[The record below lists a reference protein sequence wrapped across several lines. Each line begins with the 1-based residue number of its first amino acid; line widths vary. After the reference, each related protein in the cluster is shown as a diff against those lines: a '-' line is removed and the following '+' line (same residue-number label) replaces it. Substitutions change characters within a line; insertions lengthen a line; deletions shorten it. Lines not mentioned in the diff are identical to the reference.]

1 MKYEEFKEKIKEL
14 DSNLI
19 ISDEPE
25 QIIIYLKEGCR
36 LISISK
42 EYKDSMDDSWMSLTD
57 YKNRRDLL
65 FLGWELKSTP
75 IETREK
81 EKKYY
86 YYLPHLEKGYYFLNL
101 VKSRGVIEYS
111 TKTESYGFRTQ
122 FTEKEFEEMSKRF
135 NIPESIHEKEEA

>member
-25 QIIIYLKEGCR
+25 QIIIYLKENYK
-36 LISISK
+36 LVNISK
-42 EYKDSMDDSWMSLTD
+42 EYRGSMDDSWTSLVD
-57 YKNRRDLL
+57 YKNRKDLL

-75 IETREK
+75 IEDRE

-86 YYLPHLEKGYYFLNL
+86 YYLPYLEKDYYFLSL
-101 VKSRGVIEYS
+101 VKSNGVIEYS
-111 TKTESYGFRTQ
+111 TKTETYGFRTQ

-135 NIPESIHEKEEA
+135 NIPAGIHEKEEV